1 MRACL
6 RNDDAHAALEY
17 LRMLPP
23 AGTFA
28 SMLLKEAAASGRLA
42 VMRAIFEARA
52 LPHVRFSLLGDMVIR
67 AMQGCAESSW
77 QLYSREAGVRVKAQ
91 CS

>member
-28 SMLLKEAAASGRLA
+28 SMLLKEAAASGHLA
-42 VMRAIFEARA
+42 VMRAIFEARG
-52 LPHVRFSLLGDMVIR
+52 LDQIVFRVFGGMSFGLCR
-67 AMQGCAESSW
+67 SSMA
-77 QLYSREAGVRVKAQ
+77 S
-91 CS
+91 